1 MKSLFAAAGL
11 ATAFFAAAPL
21 AAQAQPHMR
30 NGDHSTVALTVT
42 KTQVRLASDYDSYR
56 AHRGHIMPLARVVRQ
71 LERRS
76 GATVTDIKLAANGKV
91 YKFEGVT
98 ARGFIV
104 HAKADAYTGAVSHV
118 QFTKFRP
125 HYDPK
130 GMPINRLIT
139 KLRNHGFQNFDLVSL
154 KDQRGIY
161 VVRGLNRHGKPVTIR
176 VQARTGR
183 ILSRQPANVYHGP
196 AYLQAE
202 YRDFDKLLP
211 ALEAQRFNSFT
222 NVVAYD
228 DYYSANAH
236 DAKGRNVALLINAY
250 TGAIMNP

>member
-1 MKSLFAAAGL
+1 MKKILAAAGVASL
-11 ATAFFAAAPL
+11 LVVVVPL
-21 AAQAQPHMR
+21 AAQAQPHVR
-30 NGDHSTVALTVT
+30 DRSHAVSTATVV
-42 KTQVRLASDYDSYR
+42 KTQVRVAHDYDGYR
-56 AHRGHIMPLARVVRQ
+56 ARRGHIMPLARVVRQ

-76 GATVTDIKLAANGKV
+76 GATVTDIKLGANGRV

-104 HAKADAYTGAVSHV
+104 HARADAYTGVVSHV

-130 GMPINRLIT
+130 GMPINRLIN
-139 KLRNHGFQNFDLVSL
+139 KLRHHGFQNFDLVSL

-161 VVRGLNRHGKPVTIR
+161 VVRGLNRHGKPVNIH

-183 ILSRQPANVYHGP
+183 ILSKRPANVYHGP
-196 AYLQAE
+196 AYLRAE
-202 YRDFDKLLP
+202 YHDFDKLRP
-211 ALEAQRFNSFT
+211 SLEAQRFNGFT

-228 DYYSANAH
+228 DYYSANAR
-236 DAKGRNVALLINAY
+236 DRDGRTVALLINAY
-250 TGAIMNP
+250 TGAIISQ